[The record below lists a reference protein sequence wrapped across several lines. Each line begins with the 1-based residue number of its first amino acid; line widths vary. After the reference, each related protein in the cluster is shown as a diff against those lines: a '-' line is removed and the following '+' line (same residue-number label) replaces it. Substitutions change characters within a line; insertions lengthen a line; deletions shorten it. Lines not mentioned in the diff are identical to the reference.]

1 MDNYDERR
9 PGALAF
15 KKHLGEQFGGD
26 LRRTRAAPVAPRL
39 HGAVQATAVRA
50 HTGGG
55 SKGGLRQVVAEPVP
69 LRFEMASTGLSL
81 AGLGVAIGCGVART
95 IGPQVLP
102 VARIVDPEVRDAEL
116 DERGGFEA
124 QLAEVLTE
132 SRPLVVE
139 LAAEELAAD
148 TIVMPVVGD
157 RVHYSRGS
165 GHLIGLQGVVVAS
178 DDGHALPR
186 GLRSVQLDGEAWPIV
201 VTVVSLDRI

>member
-1 MDNYDERR
+1 MDNCEERR

-26 LRRTRAAPVAPRL
+26 LRRTRAAPVAPRR
-39 HGAVQATAVRA
+39 HGAVKATAARA
-50 HTGGG
+50 HTGGA
-55 SKGGLRQVVAEPVP
+55 SNGGLRQVVAEPVP

-95 IGPQVLP
+95 IGPRALP
-102 VARIVDPEVRDAEL
+102 AARNADLEVRDAEL
-116 DERGGFEA
+116 DERDGFEA
-124 QLAEVLTE
+124 QLAAVLTE

-139 LAAEELAAD
+139 LAVEELAAD

-201 VTVVSLDRI
+201 VAVVSLDRI

>member
-26 LRRTRAAPVAPRL
+26 LRRTRAAPVAPRR
-39 HGAVQATAVRA
+39 HGAVKATAARA
-50 HTGGG
+50 HTGGA
-55 SKGGLRQVVAEPVP
+55 SNGGLRQVVAEPVP
-69 LRFEMASTGLSL
+69 LRFEMASTGRSL

-124 QLAEVLTE
+124 QLADVLME
-132 SRPLVVE
+132 SWSLVVE

-178 DDGHALPR
+178 DEGEALPR

>member
-1 MDNYDERR
+1 MDNCDERR

-15 KKHLGEQFGGD
+15 TKHLGEQFGGD
-26 LRRTRAAPVAPRL
+26 LRRTRAAPVAPRIR
-39 HGAVQATAVRA
+39 GAVQATAVRA
-50 HTGGG
+50 HTAGG
-55 SKGGLRQVVAEPVP
+55 STGGLRQVVAEPVP

-95 IGPQVLP
+95 IGPQALP
-102 VARIVDPEVRDAEL
+102 VARIADPEVRDAEL

-132 SRPLVVE
+132 CRPLVVE

-157 RVHYSRGS
+157 RVNYSRGS
-165 GHLIGLQGVVVAS
+165 GHLIGLQGIVVAS

-201 VTVVSLDRI
+201 VAVVSLDRI

>member
-1 MDNYDERR
+1 MDNCDERR

-26 LRRTRAAPVAPRL
+26 LRRTRAAPVATRL
-39 HGAVQATAVRA
+39 HGTAQATAVRA

-55 SKGGLRQVVAEPVP
+55 PNGGLRQGVAEPVP

-81 AGLGVAIGCGVART
+81 AGMGVAIGCGVART
-95 IGPQVLP
+95 IGPRALP
-102 VARIVDPEVRDAEL
+102 AARNADLEVRDAEL
-116 DERGGFEA
+116 DERDGFEA
-124 QLAEVLTE
+124 QLADVLME
-132 SRPLVVE
+132 SWSLVVE

-178 DDGHALPR
+178 DEGEALPR

>member
-1 MDNYDERR
+1 MDNCDERR

-26 LRRTRAAPVAPRL
+26 LRRTRAAPVAQRL

-50 HTGGG
+50 HTGGPI
-55 SKGGLRQVVAEPVP
+55 GGLRQVVAAPV
-69 LRFEMASTGLSL
+69 LLQVGLASTGLSL

-178 DDGHALPR
+178 DDGYALPR

>member
-1 MDNYDERR
+1 MDNCDERR

-15 KKHLGEQFGGD
+15 TKHLGEQFGGD
-26 LRRTRAAPVAPRL
+26 LRRTRAAPVAPRI

-55 SKGGLRQVVAEPVP
+55 SKGGLRQVVADPVT

-95 IGPQVLP
+95 IGQRILP
-102 VARIVDPEVRDAEL
+102 VARIVDPEAGDAEL
-116 DERGGFEA
+116 DERGVFEA

-132 SRPLVVE
+132 SWPLTVE

-148 TIVMPVVGD
+148 TIIMPVVGD

-165 GHLIGLQGVVVAS
+165 GHLIGLQGVVVES
-178 DDGHALPR
+178 EDRQALPR

>member
-1 MDNYDERR
+1 M
-9 PGALAF
+9 
-15 KKHLGEQFGGD
+15 
-26 LRRTRAAPVAPRL
+26 
-39 HGAVQATAVRA
+39 RA
-50 HTGGG
+50 HTAGD
-55 SKGGLRQVVAEPVP
+55 SNGGLRQVVAEPVP
-69 LRFEMASTGLSL
+69 LWFEIASTGLSL
-81 AGLGVAIGCGVART
+81 AGPGVAIGCGVART

-116 DERGGFEA
+116 DERDGFEA
-124 QLAEVLTE
+124 QLAAVLTE

-201 VTVVSLDRI
+201 VAVVSLDRI